1 MGEEIEPPLDN
12 PQRLGDMKVHKNKPF
27 ASFLLGVCLVSAT
40 GWTLPVASSQAKSDP
55 TEEPAL
61 IILLAAGQTSAP
73 DAVVAG
79 VNSGHS
85 PIDVLSTGSP
95 VSARLGIT
103 QRLAGQ
109 IDPERPEAR
118 LQRYIVLTYP
128 PGTNLDDVETAL
140 LADPRIEA
148 VGENLR
154 GSFSVA
160 ATDPLFSP
168 PPGGDPTQ
176 YQWGSY
182 ALNLP
187 AAWDRIKGHAYI
199 GLLDIGLMIDH
210 PDLRAFHVDGSG
222 TTYYDGGNFR
232 PQFSWNFDQSHY
244 GPDVDELGVGNTTG
258 FAGHGTHTS
267 GIIAATPNN
276 GIGVAG
282 ACWHCS
288 LMMARDLYL
297 PTDEIANAF
306 TWLTSHGS
314 QVINFSGR
322 SPLDPGKDC
331 SNLGNQYAGSQ
342 MICDALSFAD
352 EHDVVFAVS
361 SGNDLGDI
369 NFPARDPRVLAVGGI
384 QAGNPNVFW
393 QESVC
398 PLTGTQE
405 CGSNYTVTAGRRMQ
419 DLVAPAKDVL
429 STVYTNY
436 DSNPT
441 LHCGDH
447 FPQGLGVTD
456 PTPGY
461 GTCTG
466 TSMSA
471 PHVAG
476 IAGLLRSANPLLT
489 KGNVRSL
496 LLDHADRAGAWD
508 PRYGYGVPNAGA
520 SVTAALGTVG
530 GRVLPNRLT
539 PLFSLYSSIAQDYF
553 YTTAPQMAV
562 AAISGNLNGTC
573 DPQADGSCKTPPALV
588 PYSPVGPP
596 VPGYPQFPFI
606 SCTVSPCTIFPAAS
620 VYIFTTEAPPFAGAP
635 PLVPLYRM
643 SYKDP
648 TPGSLHRDVT
658 YTTDTAG
665 ILAFKGVG
673 YDLDGIEGYI
683 YAPCTPEPGCI
694 PPGAVRLH
702 RRYNPQRDDFAIFP
716 ESELTQMLNQGYTS
730 TGGASEIIGYVYP
743 NIDSDGDGLID
754 GFELLIG
761 TNPLVADSDCDGLT
775 DGQELLNYPYTD
787 PLGPGCAGSPVW
799 VSTQGNDGNSCNYAA
814 PCRTFAGALSRI
826 ASGGEIDVLDSG
838 DFGPLTINKSVS
850 LISAGPLG
858 GIQATTGN
866 AITINAGPNDKVVLR
881 GLTLDGLGMG
891 ATGVSFVSGGSL
903 YVEGCTI
910 NNFSQYGIDFAPSG
924 GGSKLFVTD
933 TLLRGNGAGAT
944 GGGAHLLATTGA
956 GFLASFDRLRS
967 EGNVVGLNAET
978 LGTVTVRNS
987 VAVNNGYSGFSA
999 TTPSGSGSVQML
1011 IDRSLSAHNGTYGF
1025 LSNNLS
1031 TITLSNNA
1039 ATDNQFGLGALA
1051 GGQILSLGNNMV
1063 HGNTTD
1069 GDPTQTITNR

>member
-1 MGEEIEPPLDN
+1 M
-12 PQRLGDMKVHKNKPF
+12 RVHKGKLF
-27 ASFLLGVCLVSAT
+27 TSFFLGMCLMSAA
-40 GWTLPVASSQAKSDP
+40 GWTLPVTSSQAKSDP

-61 IILLAAGQTSAP
+61 IVLLAAGQTSAP

-85 PIDVLSTGSP
+85 PIDILSTGSP

-103 QRLAGQ
+103 QQLVGQ

-128 PGTNLDDVETAL
+128 PGTNLDDIKVAL

-154 GSFSVA
+154 GSYSAA
-160 ATDPLFSP
+160 ATDPLFPP

-182 ALNLP
+182 TLNLP
-187 AAWDRIKGHAYI
+187 AAWDRIKGHAYV
-199 GLLDIGLMIDH
+199 GLVDVGIMVDH
-210 PDLRAFHVDGSG
+210 PDLRAFHVDGG
-222 TTYYDGGNFR
+222 TTYYDGGNYR
-232 PQFSWNFDQSHY
+232 PQFSWNFDQFNY
-244 GPDVDELGVGNTTG
+244 GSDIDELGAGNTTG
-258 FAGHGTHTS
+258 FASHGTHTS

-288 LMMARDLYL
+288 LMMARDFW
-297 PTDEIANAF
+297 TRASEIAEAI
-306 TWLTSHGS
+306 TWLASHGA
-314 QVINFSGR
+314 QVINYSGL
-322 SPLDPGKDC
+322 SPLAAGKDC
-331 SNLGNQYAGSQ
+331 SNLTSQDAGAQ
-342 MICDALSFAD
+342 MICDALDFAD
-352 EHDVVFAVS
+352 WHDVVLTMS
-361 SGNDLGDI
+361 SGNDLNDI
-369 NFPARDPRVLAVGGI
+369 DFPARDPRVIAVGGV
-384 QAGNPNVFW
+384 QAGNPPPFW

-398 PLTGTQE
+398 PAARGVPNLTGTQQ

-419 DLVAPAKDVL
+419 DLMAPAKDVL
-429 STVYTNY
+429 STTYTNH
-436 DSNPT
+436 DWNPG
-441 LHCGDH
+441 LGCGDH
-447 FPQGLGVTD
+447 FPQGVGAPD

-471 PHVAG
+471 PYVAG
-476 IAGLLRSANPLLT
+476 ISGLLRSANPLLW
-489 KGNVRSL
+489 KGNIRSIL
-496 LLDHADRAGAWD
+496 LSHADRAGAWD
-508 PRYGYGVPNAGA
+508 PQYGYGVPDAGA
-520 SVTAALGTVG
+520 SVAAALGTVG

-539 PLFSLYSSIAQDYF
+539 PLFSLYSDTAKDYF
-553 YTTAPQMAV
+553 YTTVPQMA
-562 AAISGNLNGTC
+562 AAAVSGNLNGTC
-573 DPQADGSCKTPPALV
+573 DPQAGGSCTTPPALV
-588 PYSPVGPP
+588 PYLPVGPT
-596 VPGYPQFPFI
+596 VHGYPQFP
-606 SCTVSPCTIFPAAS
+606 SSSTVFPAAS

-658 YTTDTAG
+658 YTTDTTG
-665 ILAFKGVG
+665 ILAFKSVG
-673 YDLDGIEGYI
+673 YELDGIEGYI

-694 PPGAVRLH
+694 PPGAVHLH

-716 ESELTQMLNQGYTS
+716 DSELTQMLNQGYTS

-799 VSTQGNDGNSCNYAA
+799 VSTKGDDGNSCSYSA
-814 PCRTFAGALSRI
+814 PCRTFAGALLRI

-838 DFGPLTINKSVS
+838 DFGPLAINKSVS
-850 LISAGPLG
+850 VISAGPLG
-858 GIQATTGN
+858 GIQAATGN

-881 GLTLDGLGMG
+881 GLTLDGLGTG
-891 ATGVSFVSGGSL
+891 TTGVSFLSGGSL
-903 YVEGCTI
+903 YIENCTI
-910 NNFSQYGIDFAPSG
+910 NNFLWGVDFAPTNGSGKLWVTDSIVRNNGFASG
-924 GGSKLFVTD
+924 GGVHLIATTGPGFAASID
-933 TLLRGNGAGAT
+933 GLRAEGNGAG
-944 GGGAHLLATTGA
+944 
-956 GFLASFDRLRS
+956 
-967 EGNVVGLNAET
+967 VKAESQ
-978 LGTVTVRNS
+978 GTVTVRNS
-987 VAVNNGYSGFSA
+987 FSTSNGWAGFTAYTSSGG
-999 TTPSGSGSVQML
+999 TVQML
-1011 IDRSLSAHNGTYGF
+1011 VENSVSTHNGTIGVQ
-1025 LSNNLS
+1025 SNGS
-1031 TITLSNNA
+1031 GATVTLSNVVV
-1039 ATDNQFGLGALA
+1039 TDNPTGLGIFNSGA
-1051 GGQILSLGNNMV
+1051 ILSFGNNRV
-1063 HGNTTD
+1063 QGNTTD
-1069 GDPTQTITNR
+1069 GAPSQTITTH

>member
-1 MGEEIEPPLDN
+1 MRIHKSNYCTSLF
-12 PQRLGDMKVHKNKPF
+12 LGM
-27 ASFLLGVCLVSAT
+27 CLVSAS
-40 GWTLPVASSQAKSDP
+40 GWTLPVASPNTKSDP

-61 IILLAAGQTSAP
+61 IVLLAAGQTSAP

-103 QRLAGQ
+103 QYLVGGQ
-109 IDPERPEAR
+109 QINPESPEAL
-118 LQRYIVLTYP
+118 LQRFIVLTYP
-128 PGTNLDDVETAL
+128 PGTNLDDIEAAL

-148 VGENLR
+148 VGEDVQ
-154 GSFSVA
+154 GSVSA
-160 ATDPLFSP
+160 SPTDPLFP
-168 PPGGDPTQ
+168 PPAGGDPTQ
-176 YQWGSY
+176 YQWGSFT
-182 ALNLP
+182 LNLP
-187 AAWDRIKGHAYI
+187 AAWDRIKGHAYV
-199 GLLDIGLMIDH
+199 GVLDVGIMVDH
-210 PDLRAFHVDGSG
+210 PDLRAFHVDGG

-232 PQFSWNFDQSHY
+232 PQFSWNFDHSDY
-244 GPDVDELGVGNTTG
+244 GSDVDELGGRNPASG
-258 FAGHGTHTS
+258 ASHGTHTS

-288 LMMARDLYL
+288 LMIARDLPL
-297 PTDEIANAF
+297 LASELAEGF
-306 TWLTSHGS
+306 TWLASHGA
-314 QVINFSGR
+314 QVINYSGL
-322 SPLDPGKDC
+322 SPLAAGEDC
-331 SNLGNQYAGSQ
+331 SNLTDLDAGAR
-342 MICDALSFAD
+342 MICTALSFAD
-352 EHDVVFAVS
+352 EHDVVLTIS
-361 SGNDLGDI
+361 SGNDLNDI
-369 NFPARDPRVLAVGGI
+369 DFPARDPRTIAVGGI
-384 QAGNPNVFW
+384 QAGNPPTFW
-393 QESVC
+393 QENVC
-398 PLTGTQE
+398 PAARGVPHVTGTQQ
-405 CGSNYTVTAGRRMQ
+405 CGSNYTVTTGRRMQ

-429 STVYTNY
+429 STTYTNH
-436 DSNPT
+436 DWNVG
-441 LHCGDH
+441 LECGDH
-447 FPQGLGVTD
+447 FPQGVGAPD

-471 PHVAG
+471 PYVAG

-489 KGNVRSL
+489 KENIRGIL
-496 LLDHADRAGAWD
+496 LSHADRAGAWD
-508 PRYGYGVPNAGA
+508 PRYGYGVPDAAA
-520 SVTAALGTVG
+520 SVADALGTVG

-539 PLFSLYSSIAQDYF
+539 PLFSLYSDTAKDYF
-553 YTTAPQMAV
+553 YTTVPQMAA

-573 DPQADGSCKTPPALV
+573 DPQPGGCTTPPTLV
-588 PYSPVGPP
+588 PYSPVGPR
-596 VPGYPQFPFI
+596 VTGYSQFPLP
-606 SCTVSPCTIFPAAS
+606 CTVGPCVTFPTAS

-658 YTTDTAG
+658 YTTDTTG

-694 PPGAVRLH
+694 PPGAVPLH

-775 DGQELLNYPYTD
+775 DGQEVLNYPYTD

-799 VSTQGNDGNSCNYAA
+799 VSTKGDDGNSCSYSA
-814 PCRTFAGALSRI
+814 PCRTFAGALPRI

-850 LISAGPLG
+850 VISAGPLG
-858 GIQATTGN
+858 GIQAGTGN

-881 GLTLDGLGMG
+881 GLTLDGLGTG
-891 ATGVSFVSGGSL
+891 TTGVSFVSGGPL
-903 YVEGCTI
+903 YVENCTI
-910 NNFSQYGIDFAPSG
+910 NNFLWGVDFAPTNGSGKLWITDSIVRNNGFASG
-924 GGSKLFVTD
+924 GGVHLIATTGPGFAASID
-933 TLLRGNGAGAT
+933 GLRAEGNGAG
-944 GGGAHLLATTGA
+944 
-956 GFLASFDRLRS
+956 
-967 EGNVVGLNAET
+967 VKAESR
-978 LGTVTVRNS
+978 GTVTIRNS
-987 VAVNNGYSGFSA
+987 FSTSNGWAGFTA
-999 TTPSGSGSVQML
+999 YTPSGGSVQML
-1011 IDRSLSAHNGTYGF
+1011 VENSVSTHNGTIGVQ
-1025 LSNNLS
+1025 SNGS
-1031 TITLSNNA
+1031 GATVTLSNVVV
-1039 ATDNQFGLGALA
+1039 TDNPTGLGIFN
-1051 GGQILSLGNNMV
+1051 GGAILSFGNNRV
-1063 HGNTTD
+1063 QGNATN
-1069 GDPTQTITNR
+1069 GAPSQTITTH